1 MKNFKIGYEMNYT
14 IFKGKN
20 IVHFDHFDHCN
31 LKAYTVTMTGYFF
44 WTPIY

>member
-20 IVHFDHFDHCN
+20 IVHFDHCN